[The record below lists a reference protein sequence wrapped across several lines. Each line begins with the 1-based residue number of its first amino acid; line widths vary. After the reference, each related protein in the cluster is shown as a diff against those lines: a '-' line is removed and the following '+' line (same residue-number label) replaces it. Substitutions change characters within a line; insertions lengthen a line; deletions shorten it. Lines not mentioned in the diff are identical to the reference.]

1 MYLDHFQMRHL
12 PFSITPDTAFFMNRA
27 GYQDALNVLLIAIRS
42 GEGFVKVTGEVG
54 VGKTMLC
61 RKLLNT
67 LSEEFFTAYIH
78 NPYLEP
84 TSLLLAIADELG
96 VDCAP
101 TQDRHTLLKRITA
114 HLMECDVSGRGVV
127 LCLDEVQAMPVETL
141 ETLRLLTNLETEKR
155 KLLQVVLFGQP
166 ELDKLL
172 SEPSIRQLKQRL
184 TFSYELVPL
193 NRLGLLSYV
202 RHRLS
207 IVQHNRRM
215 LFSRGAL
222 KVLYSASN
230 GIPRLINILCHKALM
245 AAYGRGDEEVDRTHM
260 QAAVHDNL
268 QAQQPDKP
276 RFSGWPSYL
285 SWITCACIATAAL
298 TVIGL
303 RLTGMVRV
311 LL

>member
-1 MYLDHFQMRHL
+1 
-12 PFSITPDTAFFMNRA
+12 
-27 GYQDALNVLLIAIRS
+27 
-42 GEGFVKVTGEVG
+42 
-54 VGKTMLC
+54 MLC

-67 LSEEFFTAYIH
+67 LSQEFATAYIH
-78 NPYLEP
+78 NPYLDP

-96 VDCAP
+96 MDCSP
-101 TQDRHTLLKRITA
+101 TLDRHTLLKRITGY
-114 HLMECDVSGRGVV
+114 LMECDVSGRGVV

-172 SEPSIRQLKQRL
+172 SEPSIRQLKQRI

-207 IVQHNRRM
+207 IVQQGRRM
-215 LFSRGAL
+215 LFSKGAL
-222 KVLYSASN
+222 SLLYSASN

-245 AAYGRGDEEVDRTHM
+245 VAYGRGDVEVGRMHM
-260 QAAVHDNL
+260 QVAVHDTL
-268 QAQQPDKP
+268 QAQQLEKP
-276 RFSGWPSYL
+276 RSPGWLAYL
-285 SWITCACIATAAL
+285 GWTGCACIATTAL
-298 TVIGL
+298 AVVGL
-303 RLTGMVRV
+303 RLAE
-311 LL
+311 LLGVGL